1 MTQKNITK
9 KKFFF
14 LFALLGIFFSFFQ
27 PTCGAYTRV
36 SGSGDGCPDWPTC
49 FGSWVPPFNDI
60 HAVIEW
66 SHRTSGTLF
75 GLVSIMLVILSYVVY
90 RKYNVTVKIYIATL
104 FLIIIVGGIG
114 GVVVLSE
121 LDPAI
126 RTVHLAGAQ
135 TVAALKVAAFVIENI
150 SNDVKIDRKI
160 KIMAII
166 TAFLAIT
173 SLLSGAY
180 AVWQGAG
187 AVCYKWPLCSDYII
201 PKYTNQW
208 IHMIHRLISLGLV
221 LHILRLSYY
230 LIKDYSNTTIGKF
243 GILLLASGI
252 LQTIIGASIPIS
264 EFSIWSR
271 TLHLG
276 LATIVWMISFSI
288 IIIIRNA
295 KPKDYNKAQ

>member
-9 KKFFF
+9 KKFLL
-14 LFALLGIFFSFFQ
+14 LFSALGIFFSFFQ

-75 GLVSIMLVILSYVVY
+75 GLVSIALVFLSYYVY
-90 RKYNVTVKIYIATL
+90 RKYNLTVKIYISSL
-104 FLIIIVGGIG
+104 ILIIIVGGIG

-135 TVAALKVAAFVIENI
+135 TVAALMVAAFVIENI
-150 SNDVKIDRKI
+150 RSSINIDNKI
-160 KIMAII
+160 KTMAAI
-166 TAFLAIT
+166 TALLAIA

-187 AVCYKWPLCSDYII
+187 TVCYKWPLCSEYII

-208 IHMIHRLISLGLV
+208 IHMTHRIISLASV
-221 LHILRLSYY
+221 LYILRLTYY
-230 LIKDYSNTTIGKF
+230 LIKDYYNTSIGKL
-243 GILLLASGI
+243 GVLLLASGI
-252 LQTIIGASIPIS
+252 LQMLIGASIPIS

-271 TLHLG
+271 TLHLT

-288 IIIIRNA
+288 IIIIRNG
-295 KPKDYNKAQ
+295 KSKAHKTI